1 MKRFIS
7 LLSLGLILA
16 SNIAFTANA
25 ATTYSGVDQSN
36 AFADYIIYSSAA
48 GYNFEKTSEGNDS
61 TGSNDVL
68 IGQNAG
74 SAIYLGFAEKF
85 DGLSIDVGT
94 SATGGKYLVEY
105 WNGSSWVTLVSE
117 TTADIKNDS
126 TTGVFSLDWDRPTDW
141 TKNTINVN
149 FNEEA
154 STTETSTNLY
164 YVRFKITS
172 AYGAQAYADQFGILA
187 YNVLFDL
194 STQLGTDLTSEADD
208 ISFTSST
215 GDTTIYA
222 TSNDVGDNN
231 YFGYALYT
239 PSSTSYTYTINVSGY
254 VTESASVTLDESS
267 ELVTES
273 LNYGQVLVARDPE
286 SSNETT
292 IASAVAGS
300 SSTTCTISSGRA
312 YCPVSAAADNSN
324 ATVQADGYAPSSM
337 TLANRASDSDAQSI
351 NYLTLNYA
359 YLATVKD
366 EDGNYVSD
374 ATVEMGDSSYSIDCD
389 YVSSGQ
395 YGCVVPVSNDEALI
409 RISEDDS
416 DTLTTS
422 FSTARDSNSDA
433 QVSQTFTLNSG
444 EPSNDDGVDYD
455 VVEMEWQDDGDFV
468 FTVENEGDEDTDS
481 DENVYIAVYVDGERE
496 YYEYFENESGD
507 SFLDSNE
514 SEDFNLGDDFL
525 EDEDE
530 EYEVEVCVDYTDTV
544 DEKDESN
551 NCLEDDLELDSNSGG
566 EDGINLELEDMYLD
580 DEDLMVEIVNS
591 GDEDIDEDE
600 YIKIYVYVDDELE
613 YTLTVDGEDDNT
625 DFYNGDD
632 SDTINLG
639 DNALEDQGST
649 YDVEVCVD
657 VGDNIDETDEDDNC
671 REEDEDELEEEPS
684 NGDSCGDFVDIGSHW
699 GEEYICNLY
708 DRDVVEGYSSTYF
721 KPDDDVS
728 RAEFLKM
735 ALLGADLDPY
745 DVDTEYYSDVDDDAW
760 YYEYVTYASKK
771 DYIEGYGDGTF
782 RPNDDINRAEALVIL
797 FRIAGEEDYDYDSGD
812 IDFNDVETYDWFAWA
827 VVLADDLN
835 IVDGYSNGLFGPAN
849 DLSRAEAAKIID
861 LAYEEFYND

>member
-7 LLSLGLILA
+7 LLTLGLILA
-16 SNIAFTANA
+16 GNMAFTANA
-25 ATTYSGVDQSN
+25 LSLVYTGLAESN
-36 AFADYIIYSSAA
+36 AFADYIIYSSST
-48 GYNFEKTSEGNDS
+48 GYNFERTSEGNDE
-61 TGSNDVL
+61 TGSNDVAM
-68 IGQNAG
+68 GQNAG
-74 SAIYLGFAEKF
+74 SSVYLGLAEEF

-94 SATGGKYLVEY
+94 NATGGKYFVEY
-105 WNGSSWVTLVSE
+105 WNGSSWETLVSE
-117 TTADIKNDS
+117 TTADIKNNS

-141 TKNTINVN
+141 AKNTINVS
-149 FNEEA
+149 FNEESSSA
-154 STTETSTNLY
+154 ETSPSLY
-164 YVRFKITS
+164 FVRLKFTTS
-172 AYGAQAYADQFGILA
+172 YGAFAYADQFGILV

-194 STQLGTDLTSEADD
+194 STQLGADLIPEEDD

-215 GDTTIYA
+215 GDTTVYA
-222 TSNDVGDNN
+222 TSDNVGDSNS
-231 YFGYALYT
+231 FGYALYT
-239 PSSTSYTYTINVSGY
+239 PLSTSYTYTINVSGY
-254 VTESASVTLDESS
+254 VAVSAAITLS
-267 ELVTES
+267 EAATSVTES
-273 LNYGQVLVARDPE
+273 LNYGQVVVARDPA
-286 SSNETT
+286 SSAEIT
-292 IASAVAGS
+292 INSAVAGS

-312 YCPVSAAADNSN
+312 YCPVPAAADSSS
-324 ATVQADGYAPSSM
+324 ATVQADGYAPTSM
-337 TLANRASDSDAQSI
+337 TLTDRALDSDAQSI
-351 NYLTLNYA
+351 NYLSLNYA
-359 YLATVKD
+359 YIATVKD
-366 EDGNYVSD
+366 ENGNNVSD

-395 YGCVVPVSNDEALI
+395 YGCTVPVSNNQALI
-409 RISEDDS
+409 RISQDDS

-433 QVSQTFTLNSG
+433 QVSQTFTLLAD
-444 EPSNDDGVDYD
+444 EPDNDDGVDYD
-455 VVEMEWQDDGDFV
+455 VLDMDWEESGDFV
-468 FTVENEGDEDTDS
+468 FTLKNKGDEDTDE
-481 DENVYIAVYVDGERE
+481 DEKVYVSVYVDGDRE
-496 YYEYFENESGD
+496 YYEYFQNESGD
-507 SFLDSNE
+507 DFLDANE
-514 SEDFNLGDDFL
+514 EEEFNLGDDFF

-530 EYEVEVCVDYTDTV
+530 EYEVEVCVDTTDTV
-544 DEKDESN
+544 DEEDEDN
-551 NCLEDDLELDSNSGG
+551 NCLEKTLELDSENND
-566 EDGINLELEDMYLD
+566 DGINLEIEDMYLD

-600 YIKIYVYVDDELE
+600 DIKIYVYVDDELA
-613 YTLTVDGEDDNT
+613 YTYTANGDDDDT
-625 DFYNGDD
+625 DFYNGND

-639 DNALEDQGST
+639 DNALEDQGSQ

-671 REEDEDELEEEPS
+671 RDEDEDELEEDPK
-684 NGDSCGDFVDIGSHW
+684 NGDSCGNFVDIGYHW

-735 ALLGADLDPY
+735 ALLGADLNPY
-745 DVDTEYYSDVDDDAW
+745 DVDSEYYSDVDDDSW

-782 RPNDDINRAEALVIL
+782 RPNEDINRAEALVIL
-797 FRIAGEEDYDYDSGD
+797 FRIAGEDDYDYDSGD

-835 IVDGYSNGLFGPAN
+835 IVDGYSNGLFGPEN

-861 LAYEEFYND
+861 LAYEEFTND

>member
-154 STTETSTNLY
+154 STTETSTSLY

-172 AYGAQAYADQFGILA
+172 AYGAQAYADQFGILV

-312 YCPVSAAADNSN
+312 YCPVSASADNSN

-395 YGCVVPVSNDEALI
+395 YGCIVPVSNDEALI

-544 DEKDESN
+544 DEEDESN

-797 FRIAGEEDYDYDSGD
+797 FRIAGEDDYDYDSGD

-827 VVLADDLN
+827 IVLADDLN